1 MSGGEGGRDLSTA
14 SPQQLTQLQTQISVS
29 AERCERERASK
40 AARAARA
47 RRAAR
52 ASRARSA
59 ERPT

>member
-40 AARAARA
+40 AARA
-47 RRAAR
+47 
-52 ASRARSA
+52 